1 MLKIRT
7 VLMSILALGI
17 SGCGILPQSTV
28 DAGAPSVRVLYQS
41 THCGQTATQP
51 SGKWIND
58 PAAYERLYGRLRS
71 GDIGASKRHPPPVNF
86 TREGVL
92 WIGMGQKP
100 TGGYSIDPAESG
112 LEIRADTATLRVA
125 WSTPP
130 PDAVLAQ
137 VITRPCLLLALPKG
151 GYSRI
156 RVVDLSGRERLEI
169 VIHEA
174 ASDP

>member
-1 MLKIRT
+1 
-7 VLMSILALGI
+7 
-17 SGCGILPQSTV
+17 
-28 DAGAPSVRVLYQS
+28 
-41 THCGQTATQP
+41 
-51 SGKWIND
+51 
-58 PAAYERLYGRLRS
+58 
-71 GDIGASKRHPPPVNF
+71 
-86 TREGVL
+86 
-92 WIGMGQKP
+92 MGQKP

-130 PDAVLAQ
+130 PDAVRAQ

-151 GYSRI
+151 GYART
-156 RVVDLSGRERLEI
+156 RVVDLSRRECLEI

>member
-1 MLKIRT
+1 
-7 VLMSILALGI
+7 MSILALGI
-17 SGCGILPQSTV
+17 SGCGILLQSTV
-28 DAGAPSVRVLYQS
+28 DAGASPVRVLYQS
-41 THCGQTATQP
+41 THCGQTGTQP

-58 PAAYERLYGRLRS
+58 PATYGRLYGRLRS
-71 GDIGASKRHPPPVNF
+71 GTVGAAERQPPPVNF
-86 TREGVL
+86 AREGVL
-92 WIGMGQKP
+92 WINMGQKP
-100 TGGYSIDPAESG
+100 TGGYTVDPVESG

-125 WSTPP
+125 WTTPP

-169 VIHEA
+169 FIHEA